1 VPNYLIRKQLFALG
15 DDFWIEDEA
24 GEKAF
29 HVDGKVMRLRDTFV
43 LETADG
49 AELLKVQEKKLTP
62 RKSYVIERQGEEL
75 ATVSKAM
82 LTPLRDKFKVQLAR
96 GGVLEAKGQPHRP
109 RVHVEWENGTPM
121 AEVSKRWFSV
131 RDTYGVRRP
140 RRPGRGARARD
151 QHVHRRDP
159 ARLSRRPLPAA
170 HEPRDRGH
178 HLGRLG
184 LVVGGADDA
193 VRGVIVEQAERDLVE
208 RGLDRADLREDVD
221 AVAVVLD
228 HPLHAADLAL
238 DALEA
243 LQSWSLVAV

>member
-1 VPNYLIRKQLFALG
+1 MPNYLIRKQVFAIG

-75 ATVSKAM
+75 ATVTKAM

-96 GGVLEAKGQPHRP
+96 GGVLEAKGNLTDHEFT
-109 RVHVEWENGTPM
+109 VEWENGTPM

-131 RDTYGVRRP
+131 RDTYGVN
-140 RRPGRGARARD
+140 
-151 QHVHRRDP
+151 VHD
-159 ARLSRRPLPAA
+159 
-170 HEPRDRGH
+170 GQ
-178 HLGRLG
+178 
-184 LVVGGADDA
+184 DA
-193 VRGVIVEQAERDLVE
+193 V
-208 RGLDRADLREDVD
+208 
-221 AVAVVLD
+221 
-228 HPLHAADLAL
+228 LAL
-238 DALEA
+238 AITMCIDAIQRE
-243 LQSWSLVAV
+243 

>member
-96 GGVLEAKGQPHRP
+96 GGVLEAKGNLTDHEFT
-109 RVHVEWENGTPM
+109 VEWENGTPM

-131 RDTYGVRRP
+131 RDTYGVS
-140 RRPGRGARARD
+140 
-151 QHVHRRDP
+151 VHD
-159 ARLSRRPLPAA
+159 
-170 HEPRDRGH
+170 GQ
-178 HLGRLG
+178 
-184 LVVGGADDA
+184 DA
-193 VRGVIVEQAERDLVE
+193 V
-208 RGLDRADLREDVD
+208 
-221 AVAVVLD
+221 
-228 HPLHAADLAL
+228 LAL
-238 DALEA
+238 AITMCIDAIQRE
-243 LQSWSLVAV
+243 

>member
-1 VPNYLIRKQLFALG
+1 MPNYLIRKKLFALG

-96 GGVLEAKGQPHRP
+96 GGVLEAKGNLTDHEFT
-109 RVHVEWENGTPM
+109 VEWENGTPM

-131 RDTYGVRRP
+131 RDTYGVS
-140 RRPGRGARARD
+140 
-151 QHVHRRDP
+151 VHD
-159 ARLSRRPLPAA
+159 
-170 HEPRDRGH
+170 GQ
-178 HLGRLG
+178 
-184 LVVGGADDA
+184 DA
-193 VRGVIVEQAERDLVE
+193 V
-208 RGLDRADLREDVD
+208 
-221 AVAVVLD
+221 
-228 HPLHAADLAL
+228 LAL
-238 DALEA
+238 AITMCIDAIQRE
-243 LQSWSLVAV
+243 